1 MVFAGFMGKQGEGM
15 SLSFPR
21 EGARKRARHH
31 RARRQGAPP
40 QGYNSRMD
48 MVQSIALAAGL
59 AWGSGIRLYAVL
71 FLAGLMSRLGYV
83 DLPAGLA
90 LLSHPA
96 VLGASG
102 FMLVI
107 EFCADKMPGLDTLW
121 DAAHTFIRIP
131 AGALLAALALADQ
144 DPALV
149 LAAATLGGT
158 LASAVHLTKAGGRA
172 LINTSPEPFSNWTA
186 SFGEE
191 ALLLGGLWTALM
203 HPLAFL
209 AGLALF
215 LLAALWLLPKIWR
228 GLRLVWRSL
237 QARLARQRL

>member
-1 MVFAGFMGKQGEGM
+1 
-15 SLSFPR
+15 
-21 EGARKRARHH
+21 
-31 RARRQGAPP
+31 
-40 QGYNSRMD
+40 MD
-48 MVQSIALAAGL
+48 LIQSVALAAGL
-59 AWGSGIRLYAVL
+59 AWGSGMRLYAVL
-71 FLAGLMSRLGYV
+71 FLAGLMARLGYV
-83 DLPAGLA
+83 ELPPGLA
-90 LLSHPA
+90 LLTHPA

-102 FMLVI
+102 FMFCI
-107 EFCADKMPGLDTLW
+107 EFFADKVPGFDTLW

-144 DPALV
+144 DPALIF
-149 LAAATLGGT
+149 AAAILGGSLT
-158 LASAVHLTKAGGRA
+158 SAVHFAKAGSRA

-191 ALLLGGLWTALM
+191 ALLLGGLWAAFA

-228 GLRLVWRSL
+228 GLRLVWRRL
-237 QARLARQRL
+237 QSALSRQRP